1 MPSGTGGPGA
11 VPLQRVSLLDDAGE
25 GGEADGGGE
34 TDSRQRALSGEREG
48 IGRQG
53 EQSGEIGRVTAEA
66 LQVKVPGMKI
76 SDVIQV

>member
-34 TDSRQRALSGEREG
+34 TDSRQRALSGE
-48 IGRQG
+48 GRQG
-53 EQSGEIGRVTAEA
+53 EQSGEIGRVTAKA
-66 LQVKVPGMKI
+66 LQVKVP
-76 SDVIQV
+76 V